1 MAEEIRNILVVG
13 AGVMGSA
20 ISQVFAANGY
30 KTVMADLKEEFLETA
45 LKRIETNIDSMEEEN
60 LADGSY
66 RGAVHANLSAI
77 LNSRIPET
85 AGLFDLVVEVIFENK
100 EAKHELYR
108 ILSDNCRPD
117 CIFASNTSG
126 MDVFAVTKDILKNP
140 ERLIITHW
148 FNPPHLMKLI
158 EVVKGPETSDETAEK
173 VRKLLEDCGKKP
185 AVLGKFM
192 PGFIVNRMATVI
204 CRELYYMV
212 EQGWVSPQ
220 DAENALKYTDGLRWS
235 FEGPLELW
243 DFVGLE
249 IPITVAAGVM
259 PTLCNRTDSIPYG
272 DKLIAEGKTG
282 VRAGEGMLGKYPAD
296 VDAYVKKRNRRIV
309 AMYKM
314 MNQFEEEDAM
324 EKAGELSR

>member
-1 MAEEIRNILVVG
+1 MAKEIKNILVVG
-13 AGVMGSA
+13 AGVMGCA
-20 ISQVFAANGY
+20 IAQVFAANGY
-30 KTVMADLKEEFLETA
+30 HTVMGDLKEEFLENA
-45 LKRIETNIDSMEEEN
+45 KKRIDANIEGMKEESLADDSYGKAVEEN
-60 LADGSY
+60 LST
-66 RGAVHANLSAI
+66 I
-77 LNSRIPET
+77 LNSQIPEH
-85 AGLFDLVVEVIFENK
+85 AAQFDLVVEVIFENK
-100 EAKHELYR
+100 EAKHDLYK

-126 MDVFAVTKDILKNP
+126 MDVFSVTEDIMKNP
-140 ERLIITHW
+140 ERLVITHW
-148 FNPPHLMKLI
+148 FNPPHLMKII
-158 EVVKGPETSDETAEK
+158 EVVKGPKTSDETAET
-173 VRKLLEDCGKKP
+173 VRALLEACGKKP
-185 AVLGKFM
+185 AVLNKFM

-249 IPITVAAGVM
+249 IPIAVASGVM
-259 PTLCNRTDSIPYG
+259 PTLCNRTDSIPLG
-272 DKLIAEGKTG
+272 EKLIAEGKTG

-296 VDAYVKKRNRRIV
+296 VDAYIKKRNRRIV

-314 MNQFEEEDAM
+314 MNQFEAEDEA
-324 EKAGELSR
+324 E

>member
-1 MAEEIRNILVVG
+1 MQKKIENILVVG

-20 ISQVFAANGY
+20 IAQVFAANGY
-30 KTVMADLKEEFLETA
+30 KTVMADLKEEFIETA
-45 LKRIETNIDSMEEEN
+45 LKRIDANIEGMVEES
-60 LADGSY
+60 LADDSY
-66 RGAVHANLSAI
+66 GTAVKDNLTTI
-77 LNSRIPET
+77 LNAQIPDVAEK
-85 AGLFDLVVEVIFENK
+85 FDLVVEVIFENK
-100 EAKHELYR
+100 DAKKDLYK

-126 MDVFAVTKDILKNP
+126 MDVFSVTEEVMKNP

-148 FNPPHLMKLI
+148 FNPPHLMKII
-158 EVVKGPETSDETAEK
+158 EVVKGPKTSDETAEA
-173 VRKLLEDCGKKP
+173 VRTLLEDCGKKP
-185 AVLGKFM
+185 AVLNKFM

-249 IPITVAAGVM
+249 IPITVASGVM
-259 PTLCNRTDSIPYG
+259 PTLCNRTDCIPYG

-296 VDAYVKKRNRRIV
+296 VDGYIKKRNKRIV

-314 MNQFEEEDAM
+314 MNQFEAEDAL
-324 EKAGELSR
+324 EK

>member
-1 MAEEIRNILVVG
+1 MAKEIKNILVVG
-13 AGVMGSA
+13 AGVMGCA
-20 ISQVFAANGY
+20 IAQVFAANGY
-30 KTVMADLKEEFLETA
+30 HTVMADLKEEFLENA
-45 LKRIETNIDSMEEEN
+45 QKRINANIEGMKEES
-60 LADGSY
+60 LADDSY
-66 RGAVHANLSAI
+66 GKAVEANLSTI
-77 LNSRIPET
+77 LNSQIPEH
-85 AGLFDLVVEVIFENK
+85 AQQFDLVVEVIFENK
-100 EAKHELYR
+100 EAKHDLYK

-126 MDVFAVTKDILKNP
+126 MDVFSVTEDIMKNP

-148 FNPPHLMKLI
+148 FNPPHLMKII
-158 EVVKGPETSDETAEK
+158 EVVKGPKTSDETAET
-173 VRKLLEDCGKKP
+173 VRALLEACGKKP
-185 AVLGKFM
+185 AVLNKFM

-212 EQGWVSPQ
+212 EQGWVSPR

-249 IPITVAAGVM
+249 IPIAVASGVM
-259 PTLCNRTDSIPYG
+259 PTLCSRTDSIPLG
-272 DKLIAEGKTG
+272 EKLIAEGKTG

-296 VDAYVKKRNRRIV
+296 VDAYIKKRNKRIV

-314 MNQFEEEDAM
+314 MNQFEAEDEA
-324 EKAGELSR
+324 E

>member
-1 MAEEIRNILVVG
+1 MAKEIKNILVVG
-13 AGVMGSA
+13 AGVMGCA
-20 ISQVFAANGY
+20 IAQVFAANGY
-30 KTVMADLKEEFLETA
+30 HTVMADLKEEFLENA
-45 LKRIETNIDSMEEEN
+45 QKRINANIEGMKEES
-60 LADGSY
+60 LADDSY
-66 RGAVHANLSAI
+66 GKAVEANLSTI
-77 LNSRIPET
+77 LNSQIPEH
-85 AGLFDLVVEVIFENK
+85 AQQFDLVVEVIFENK
-100 EAKHELYR
+100 EAKHDLYK

-126 MDVFAVTKDILKNP
+126 MDVFSVTEDIMKNP

-148 FNPPHLMKLI
+148 FNPPHLMKII
-158 EVVKGPETSDETAEK
+158 EVVKGPKTSDETAET
-173 VRKLLEDCGKKP
+173 VRGLLEACGKKP
-185 AVLGKFM
+185 AVLNKFM

-212 EQGWVSPQ
+212 EQGWVSPR

-249 IPITVAAGVM
+249 IPIAVASGVM
-259 PTLCNRTDSIPYG
+259 PTLCSRTDSIPLG
-272 DKLIAEGKTG
+272 EKLIAEGKTG

-296 VDAYVKKRNRRIV
+296 VDAYIKKRNKRIV

-314 MNQFEEEDAM
+314 MNQFEAEDEA
-324 EKAGELSR
+324 E

>member
-1 MAEEIRNILVVG
+1 MAKEIENILVVG
-13 AGVMGSA
+13 AGVMGCA
-20 ISQVFAANGY
+20 IAQVFAANGY
-30 KTVMADLKEEFLETA
+30 HTVMADLKEEFLENA
-45 LKRIETNIDSMEEEN
+45 QKRINANIEGMKEES
-60 LADGSY
+60 LADDSY
-66 RGAVHANLSAI
+66 GKAVEANLSTI
-77 LNSRIPET
+77 LNSQIPEH
-85 AGLFDLVVEVIFENK
+85 AQQFDLVVEVIFENK
-100 EAKHELYR
+100 EAKHDLYK

-126 MDVFAVTKDILKNP
+126 MDVFSVTEDIMKNP

-148 FNPPHLMKLI
+148 FNPPHLMKII
-158 EVVKGPETSDETAEK
+158 EVVKGPKTSDETAET
-173 VRKLLEDCGKKP
+173 VRGLLEACGKKP
-185 AVLGKFM
+185 AVLNKFM

-212 EQGWVSPQ
+212 EQGWVSPR

-249 IPITVAAGVM
+249 IPIAVASGVM
-259 PTLCNRTDSIPYG
+259 PTLCSRTDSIPLG
-272 DKLIAEGKTG
+272 EKLIAEGKTG

-296 VDAYVKKRNRRIV
+296 VDAYIKKRNKRIV

-314 MNQFEEEDAM
+314 MNQFEAEDEA
-324 EKAGELSR
+324 E

>member
-1 MAEEIRNILVVG
+1 MAKEIKNILVVG
-13 AGVMGSA
+13 AGVMGCA
-20 ISQVFAANGY
+20 IAQVFAANGY
-30 KTVMADLKEEFLETA
+30 HTVMADLKEEFLENA
-45 LKRIETNIDSMEEEN
+45 QKRINANIEGMKEES
-60 LADGSY
+60 LADDSY
-66 RGAVHANLSAI
+66 GKAVEANLSTI
-77 LNSRIPET
+77 LNSQIPEH
-85 AGLFDLVVEVIFENK
+85 AQQFDLVVEVIFENK
-100 EAKHELYR
+100 EAKHDLYQ

-126 MDVFAVTKDILKNP
+126 MDVFSVTEDIMKNP

-148 FNPPHLMKLI
+148 FNPPHLMKII
-158 EVVKGPETSDETAEK
+158 EVVKGPKTSDETAET
-173 VRKLLEDCGKKP
+173 VRGLLEACGKKP
-185 AVLGKFM
+185 AVLNKFM

-212 EQGWVSPQ
+212 EQGWVSPR

-249 IPITVAAGVM
+249 IPIAVASGVM
-259 PTLCNRTDSIPYG
+259 PTLCSRTDSIPLG
-272 DKLIAEGKTG
+272 EKLIAEGKTG

-296 VDAYVKKRNRRIV
+296 VDAYIKKRNKRIV

-314 MNQFEEEDAM
+314 MNQFEAEDEA
-324 EKAGELSR
+324 E

>member
-1 MAEEIRNILVVG
+1 MAKEIKNILVVG
-13 AGVMGSA
+13 AGVMGCA
-20 ISQVFAANGY
+20 IAQVFAANGY
-30 KTVMADLKEEFLETA
+30 HTVMADLKEEFLENA
-45 LKRIETNIDSMEEEN
+45 KKRIDANIEGMKEESLADDSYGKAVEEN
-60 LADGSY
+60 LST
-66 RGAVHANLSAI
+66 I
-77 LNSRIPET
+77 LNSQIPEH
-85 AGLFDLVVEVIFENK
+85 AAQFDLVVEVIFENK
-100 EAKHELYR
+100 EAKHDLYK

-126 MDVFAVTKDILKNP
+126 MDVFSVTEDIMKNP
-140 ERLIITHW
+140 ERLVITHW
-148 FNPPHLMKLI
+148 FNPPHLMKII
-158 EVVKGPETSDETAEK
+158 EVVKGPKTSDETAET
-173 VRKLLEDCGKKP
+173 VRALLEACGKKP
-185 AVLGKFM
+185 AVLNKFM

-249 IPITVAAGVM
+249 IPIAVASGVM
-259 PTLCNRTDSIPYG
+259 PTLCNRTDSIPLG
-272 DKLIAEGKTG
+272 EKLIAEGKTG

-296 VDAYVKKRNRRIV
+296 VDAYIKKRNRRIV

-314 MNQFEEEDAM
+314 MNQFEAEDEA
-324 EKAGELSR
+324 E